1 MRELKKYN
9 EEELLFFDIETAS
22 VVPELEVDSPLY
34 NSWDYKVNK
43 DGEMS
48 TIEVQQS
55 YRDQAGLHPEFAKI
69 ISIVVGKIEGGK
81 IVLKTFDA
89 PLEKDLLNNFNNLV
103 TRSHKRTLVG
113 FVNIGFD
120 SPFIFKRMLINGIE
134 PHGKIDH
141 SGLKPWEISELDLAI
156 LWKGSSFN
164 RASLINVANVFGLP
178 SPKDDISGKDV
189 GRVYWEEGVDRI
201 SKYCRKDVITTIN
214 VFRKMC
220 LREPLKLSNTH
231 PAEPTKT
238 SLVLSLFG
246 GAKYGVKEKKKVEA
260 LLGNMTKEE
269 FDKAIVILKALSS
282 TAKGKI
288 TKIKTAHIKELSNK
302 K

>member
-69 ISIVVGKIEGGK
+69 ISIVVGKIEGG
-81 IVLKTFDA
+81 
-89 PLEKDLLNNFNNLV
+89 N
-103 TRSHKRTLVG
+103 
-113 FVNIGFD
+113 
-120 SPFIFKRMLINGIE
+120 
-134 PHGKIDH
+134 
-141 SGLKPWEISELDLAI
+141 KPWEISELDLAI

-282 TAKGKI
+282 TAKGKV